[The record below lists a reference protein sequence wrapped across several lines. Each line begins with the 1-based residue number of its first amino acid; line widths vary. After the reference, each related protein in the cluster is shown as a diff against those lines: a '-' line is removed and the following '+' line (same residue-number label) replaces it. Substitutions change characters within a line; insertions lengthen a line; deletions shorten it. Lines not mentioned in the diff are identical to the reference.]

1 MVLVVDANTPCT
13 LYPYCETH
21 SGMGG
26 SATFTKLTTGTT
38 ATLTPVLASYDD
50 NLNQTFAMQPFS
62 MAMSVALGG

>member
-1 MVLVVDANTPCT
+1 MVLVVDANTPST

-26 SATFTKLTTGTT
+26 STAFTKLTSAQT
-38 ATLTPVLASYDD
+38 AVLTPVLAEYDD
-50 NLNQTFAMQPFS
+50 NLNQSFAMQPFA